1 MIAAVWTTLNLSNI
15 CRYITQ
21 EGNKLEVTKAKVP
34 TTVTNAVSWRSE
46 GIKYKKNEVFIDV
59 IESINVLVSVEVPQQ
74 NVMYV
79 YAATESALKLWRLGI
94 HLLNI

>member
-1 MIAAVWTTLNLSNI
+1 MNDLTRSNPLI
-15 CRYITQ
+15 LFRYITQ

-59 IESINVLVSVEVPQQ
+59 IESINVLVSAEVLQQ
-74 NVMYV
+74 K
-79 YAATESALKLWRLGI
+79 ASK
-94 HLLNI
+94 